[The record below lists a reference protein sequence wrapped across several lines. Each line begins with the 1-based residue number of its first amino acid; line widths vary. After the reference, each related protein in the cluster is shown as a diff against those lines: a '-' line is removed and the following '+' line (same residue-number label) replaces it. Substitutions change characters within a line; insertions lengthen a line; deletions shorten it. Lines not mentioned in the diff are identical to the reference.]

1 MTAFSAIQT
10 RHLIAG
16 LLLGLATAAH
26 TAAHGA
32 EKTDQL
38 NAKGKAI
45 LQDKCARCHSIEL
58 TGNSPLA
65 QAPPMRTIYTRFA
78 EKELRAELSE
88 GMVSRHKAM
97 PQIQFSDEDVYAIM
111 TYLYTLAVKK

>member
-1 MTAFSAIQT
+1 MTMFSAV
-10 RHLIAG
+10 RALRLIAG
-16 LLLGLATAAH
+16 FVLCLATSVHA
-26 TAAHGA
+26 A

-45 LQDKCARCHSIEL
+45 LQDKCARCHAIEA

>member
-1 MTAFSAIQT
+1 MTAFSAMQA
-10 RHLIAG
+10 RCLIGG

-26 TAAHGA
+26 GA
-32 EKTDQL
+32 QKTDQL

-45 LQDKCARCHSIEL
+45 LQDNCARCHSIES
-58 TGNSPLA
+58 TGTSPLA
-65 QAPPMRTIYTRFA
+65 QAPPMRTIYRRFA

-111 TYLYTLAVKK
+111 TYLYTLAVRK

>member
-1 MTAFSAIQT
+1 MTAFSSLRALCLT
-10 RHLIAG
+10 AG
-16 LLLGLATAAH
+16 IVSCHPMWAQAA
-26 TAAHGA
+26 
-32 EKTDQL
+32 EIDQL

-45 LQDKCARCHSIEL
+45 LQDKCARCHAIEAI
-58 TGNSPLA
+58 GDSPLP

-88 GMVSRHKAM
+88 GMVSRHREM

-111 TYLYTLAVKK
+111 TYLYKLASRK